1 MSKNSEQFL
10 TAAEVVKNLKKK
22 PDQDELLSLYG
33 WYKQATVG
41 DNNNDEPG
49 FLDFQGKKKH
59 AAWLGNKGKSTY
71 DAEVE
76 YITLVNNLISKY
88 GV

>member
-59 AAWLGNKGKSTY
+59 AA
-71 DAEVE
+71 
-76 YITLVNNLISKY
+76 
-88 GV
+88 